1 MHFDLIQSISLA
13 GSAATPND
21 DRCGATP
28 ALAWMIDGATD
39 LGPPGLMGSQ
49 PGAAWL
55 AATASR
61 AFAAAEDGAFPS
73 VLEQVFAQTAAAYAT
88 ERTRTPVG
96 EWELPSAA
104 FLAIAL
110 TPGALDLAWLADCAC
125 ILMRGETVARLGPQ
139 PSSDETERARV
150 HAAGPERPLEM
161 LRAQRMRP
169 KRYILGVDPAHL
181 AFVESVKVPVAPGD
195 EILLTTDGMAAL
207 IDDYGMPL
215 ETFVATLRA
224 DGLPALAARL
234 RAIETEDADR
244 IRYPRFK
251 RSDDAT
257 ALWLRIAA

>member
-13 GSAATPND
+13 GSATTPND
-21 DRCGATP
+21 DRCGATS

-55 AATASR
+55 AETASR
-61 AFAAAEDGAFPS
+61 AFAAAQHDTLP
-73 VLEQVFAQTAAAYAT
+73 VILRHVFAQTAAAYTA
-88 ERTRTPVG
+88 ERLRTPVG
-96 EWELPSAA
+96 NWELPSAA

-110 TPGALDLAWLADCAC
+110 TPGALHLAWLADCAC
-125 ILMRGETVARLGPQ
+125 VLLRDETIMRLGPQ
-139 PSSDETERARV
+139 PNNDETERARI

-161 LRAQRMRP
+161 LRAQRTRP
-169 KRYILGVDPAHL
+169 ERYILGVDPAHL
-181 AFVESVKVPVAPGD
+181 AFVESASVPVTPDD
-195 EILLTTDGMAAL
+195 EILLMTDGMAAL
-207 IDDYGMPL
+207 IDDYGVPL

-224 DGLPALAARL
+224 DGLPPLAARL
-234 RAIETEDADR
+234 RAIEAEDADR
-244 IRYPRFK
+244 TRYPRFK

>member
-13 GSAATPND
+13 GSATTPND

-28 ALAWMIDGATD
+28 TLAWMIDGATD

-55 AATASR
+55 AATAAR
-61 AFAAAEDGAFPS
+61 AFAAAEDGA
-73 VLEQVFAQTAAAYAT
+73 LANTLDHVFARTAAAYAA
-88 ERTRTPVG
+88 ERTRDPAGV
-96 EWELPSAA
+96 WELPSAA
-104 FLAIAL
+104 FLAVAL

-125 ILMRGETVARLGPQ
+125 ILLRGGTVTRLGPQ
-139 PSSDETERARV
+139 PNNDETERARA

-169 KRYILGVDPAHL
+169 ERYILGIDPAHL
-181 AFVESVKVPVAPGD
+181 AFVEYSHTPVEPGD
-195 EILLTTDGMAAL
+195 EVLLMTDGMAAL
-207 IDDYGMPL
+207 IDDYEISTDAFIAM
-215 ETFVATLRA
+215 LRA
-224 DGLPALAARL
+224 EGLPAIAARL
-234 RAIETEDADR
+234 RAIEAEDADR
-244 IRYPRFK
+244 ARYPRFK